1 MYHSCSNLAFSNI
14 VSHYAVCMKFELKF
28 GRKVSSDDWEAL
40 HKEMKA
46 LASQSPEQNDLALHS
61 YIQEDFGI
69 APVLAVLGGIL
80 SNDVIKV
87 ISKKGDPS
95 IDRLFVYSILD
106 DAGWTGF

>member
-1 MYHSCSNLAFSNI
+1 
-14 VSHYAVCMKFELKF
+14 MKYEKKV

-40 HKEMKA
+40 QADLTA
-46 LASQSPEQNDLALHS
+46 LASPEQNELALQS

-95 IDRLFVYSILD
+95 IDRFFVYSILD

>member
-1 MYHSCSNLAFSNI
+1 
-14 VSHYAVCMKFELKF
+14 MKYELKVE
-28 GRKVSSDDWEAL
+28 RKVSSDDWEAL
-40 HKEMKA
+40 HTDLKA
-46 LASQSPEQNDLALHS
+46 LASSEQNELALQS